1 MINIVALTGRLTA
14 DPELRETTKGIKV
27 TSFTI
32 AVPRSYVKP
41 NEKRQSD
48 YIRIVCW
55 NGTAEFVVKHFK
67 QNSMIGIE
75 GRLTSKDYVD
85 KDGNDRVAIE
95 VVADNISFCD
105 RKSYEEEG

>member
-41 NEKRQSD
+41 NENVLQILQLLID
-48 YIRIVCW
+48 EMIIE
-55 NGTAEFVVKHFK
+55 NEGFK
-67 QNSMIGIE
+67 YYKI
-75 GRLTSKDYVD
+75 K
-85 KDGNDRVAIE
+85 
-95 VVADNISFCD
+95 
-105 RKSYEEEG
+105 